1 MYADLIAPRSFDD
14 CLKMVE
20 RARYLG
26 YGMLG
31 ILGDFKIESDI
42 VKTYKVALINRIDPK
57 SRQKL
62 RMESKLILAK
72 PSSLEDARKLTFSSL
87 VDGVI
92 ATYDSERP
100 RIDYV
105 SLKQLKRNEGA
116 LVIPLSYLIRKMC
129 ERAQVIRS
137 VYLELKMAMR
147 IGVYPILCSFASEE
161 RELVPPRLMI
171 SFSEFFF
178 DLRREESKRFV
189 KDFPMYMLSEE
200 RKLKLKGRGEF
211 EVQSTD

>member
-1 MYADLIAPRSFDD
+1 MYADLIAPRSVDD
-14 CLKMVE
+14 CSRMVE
-20 RARYLG
+20 KAGSLG
-26 YGMLG
+26 YGILG
-31 ILGDFKIESDI
+31 ILGDFEVESGPI
-42 VKTYKVALINRIDPK
+42 KTFKVALADGMDRR

-62 RMESKLILAK
+62 RGAELILAK
-72 PSSLEDARKLTFSSL
+72 PSSLDDARKIASS
-87 VDGVI
+87 VDGMI

-105 SLKQLKRNEGA
+105 SLRQLKRNEGA
-116 LVIPLSYLIRKMC
+116 LVIPLSYLIRRMS
-129 ERAQVIRS
+129 ERAQVLRS
-137 VYLELKMAMR
+137 VYLELRMAIR

-189 KDFPMYMLSEE
+189 KDFPTYMISKE
-200 RKLKLKGRGEF
+200 RKLKLKGRS
-211 EVQSTD
+211 EVEIQDTD

>member
-1 MYADLIAPRSFDD
+1 LYADLIAPRSVDD
-14 CLKMVE
+14 CSRMVE
-20 RARYLG
+20 KAGSLG
-26 YGMLG
+26 YGILG
-31 ILGDFKIESDI
+31 ILGDFEVESGPI
-42 VKTYKVALINRIDPK
+42 KTFKVALADGMDRR

-62 RMESKLILAK
+62 RGAELILAK
-72 PSSLEDARKLTFSSL
+72 PSSLEDARKIASS
-87 VDGVI
+87 VDGMI

-105 SLKQLKRNEGA
+105 SLRQLKKNEGA
-116 LVIPLSYLIRKMC
+116 LVIPLSYLIRRMS
-129 ERAQVIRS
+129 ERAQVLRS
-137 VYLELKMAMR
+137 VYLELRMAIR

-189 KDFPMYMLSEE
+189 KDFPTYMISKE
-200 RKLKLKGRGEF
+200 RKLKLKGRS
-211 EVQSTD
+211 EVEIQGTD

>member
-1 MYADLIAPRSFDD
+1 LYADLIAPRSADD
-14 CLKMVE
+14 CEKMIE
-20 RARYLG
+20 RARSLG
-26 YGMLG
+26 YGVLG
-31 ILGDFKIESDI
+31 ILGDFKVESDLI
-42 VKTYKVALINRIDPK
+42 KTFKVALTDKMDPR

-62 RMESKLILAK
+62 RIEAELILAK
-72 PSSLEDARKLTFSSL
+72 PSSFEDARKISPS

-116 LVIPLSYLIRKMC
+116 LVIPLSYLIRRMS
-129 ERAQVIRS
+129 ERAQVMRS

-178 DLRREESKRFV
+178 DLKREESKRLV
-189 KDFPMYMLSEE
+189 KDFPIYMVSKE
-200 RKLKLKGRGEF
+200 RKLKLKGRSEV
-211 EVQSTD
+211 EVQGTD